1 MGLFNKKEKSYE
13 EIVNEIH
20 SNLTDNKEENIKYL
34 KSQAEK
40 YKKHPMAHEI
50 IKEIGRLFTRNL
62 DEEKLQEL
70 NNAIENDVTSHLD
83 NGIKYLKN
91 GDLNNAETELN
102 KFVDISKVMFKDDRV
117 YKYFT
122 PRNPIEYMLIL
133 NDEKGKEFKETGA
146 DFSIGYTYLGSIA
159 VEKKNFSKAREMLK
173 QALKWNPY
181 NTEAIFEE
189 IEIYKM
195 EGKLE
200 EYKKATLETI
210 QKIYNP
216 LDMAR
221 FYRNLGYY
229 YIERQEWELAKAI
242 YLYSMRFDNGEKA
255 QHELIYIMQQTN
267 SQELPKPESIKGI
280 LEKHYIP
287 TKITERTLAILNE
300 MTNGIK
306 RDKQENSSLGQYL
319 IGIMDFYNKL

>member
-1 MGLFNKKEKSYE
+1 
-13 EIVNEIH
+13 
-20 SNLTDNKEENIKYL
+20 
-34 KSQAEK
+34 
-40 YKKHPMAHEI
+40 
-50 IKEIGRLFTRNL
+50 
-62 DEEKLQEL
+62 
-70 NNAIENDVTSHLD
+70 
-83 NGIKYLKN
+83 
-91 GDLNNAETELN
+91 
-102 KFVDISKVMFKDDRV
+102 MFKDDRV

-133 NDEKGKEFKETGA
+133 NDEKGKEFKETGT

-173 QALKWNPY
+173 QALRWNPY
-181 NTEAIFEE
+181 NTEAIF
-189 IEIYKM
+189 
-195 EGKLE
+195 

-255 QHELIYIMQQTN
+255 KHELIYIMQQIN
-267 SQELPKPESIKGI
+267 SQELPKLESIKGI

-287 TKITERTLAILNE
+287 TKITERNLAILNE